1 MFNLLPDYAY
11 AHNIGFQYVF
21 GSGCMLIYA
30 AICNMNECE
39 DAVKIKKASVMAVFS
54 VIFFAS
60 LSWSKI
66 NVAGRIDSSEKRETY
81 NIINEAL
88 DMIPDEASVAAST
101 FLVPHLSERKY
112 LYEVYY
118 TDKETGYV
126 AIDLRGIG
134 SSTIYADGIDVSQLD
149 SKSRKYIMSDEY
161 ETLYYKES
169 CIIILKH
176 K

>member
-1 MFNLLPDYAY
+1 M
-11 AHNIGFQYVF
+11 
-21 GSGCMLIYA
+21 
-30 AICNMNECE
+30 AI
-39 DAVKIKKASVMAVFS
+39 FS

-66 NVAGRIDSSEKRETY
+66 NVADKIDSSEKRETY

-88 DMIPDEASVAAST
+88 DMIPDDASVAAST

-161 ETLYYKES
+161 ENLYYKES

>member
-1 MFNLLPDYAY
+1 M
-11 AHNIGFQYVF
+11 
-21 GSGCMLIYA
+21 
-30 AICNMNECE
+30 AI
-39 DAVKIKKASVMAVFS
+39 FS

-66 NVAGRIDSSEKRETY
+66 NVADKIDSSEKRETY

-88 DMIPDEASVAAST
+88 DMIPDDASVAAST

-118 TDKETGYV
+118 TGQRDRLCGNRF
-126 AIDLRGIG
+126 AGGIG
-134 SSTIYADGIDVSQLD
+134 LRLIYADGIDVSQLD

-161 ETLYYKES
+161 ETLYYKRIVHNNS
-169 CIIILKH
+169 
-176 K
+176 